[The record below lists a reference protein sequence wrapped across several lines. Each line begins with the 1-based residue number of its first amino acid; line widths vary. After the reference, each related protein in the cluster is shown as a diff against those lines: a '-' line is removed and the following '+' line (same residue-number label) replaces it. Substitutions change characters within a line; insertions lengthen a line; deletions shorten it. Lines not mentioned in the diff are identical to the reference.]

1 MEGVG
6 NINRTGGGEGL
17 EEEDLY
23 LLEINLDDFLETTS
37 GELHTYWLLALR
49 AVRAARQL
57 REEINSNSEEG
68 VEED

>member
-1 MEGVG
+1 
-6 NINRTGGGEGL
+6 
-17 EEEDLY
+17 